1 MNTETTE
8 AMIAKYKKLQE
19 KRTKLLDDKRRIEAE
34 LNARKRALKEALDA
48 CRAAGFNPD
57 TLADD
62 IKKLKEVLYVKLN
75 VFEADL
81 ADAEEKM
88 KPLLAEIDG

>member
-1 MNTETTE
+1 
-8 AMIAKYKKLQE
+8 MIAKYKKLQE

-34 LNARKRALKEALDA
+34 LNARKRALKDALDA
-48 CRAAGFNPD
+48 CRSAGFNPD
-57 TLADD
+57 TLAED

-81 ADAEEKM
+81 AAAEEKM